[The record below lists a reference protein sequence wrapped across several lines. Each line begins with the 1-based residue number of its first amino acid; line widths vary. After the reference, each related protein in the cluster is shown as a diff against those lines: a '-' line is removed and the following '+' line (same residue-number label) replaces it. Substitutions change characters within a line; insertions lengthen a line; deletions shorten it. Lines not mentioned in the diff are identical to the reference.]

1 MRGPMPRTKNQ
12 PPPDHDENRLPTC
25 HAGAVEHM
33 PVVGTRDPTRQ
44 VIVPLSD
51 TEREELRTA
60 GKKVHAERQRR
71 LATASRAGRHDGS
84 TATPIP

>member
-1 MRGPMPRTKNQ
+1 M
-12 PPPDHDENRLPTC
+12 
-25 HAGAVEHM
+25 
-33 PVVGTRDPTRQ
+33 VGTRDPKRQ

-51 TEREELRTA
+51 AEREELRTA
-60 GKKVHAERQRR
+60 GKKAHAERQRR